1 MVAPMS
7 LVGRQLVAVF
17 VLVLRPLTSCAA
29 PLISCAALLISWAAL
44 WSEEPPKEKD
54 APEEISYYRQVR
66 PIFQQHCQG
75 CHQPAKDQ
83 GGFVMT
89 DYASLLKPGNSNKP
103 GVVVGHPESSL
114 VFQQITSQAGK
125 PPAMP
130 KGQDPLIDH
139 DVNLIRRWIAQGAK
153 DDSPPASKLLVDAD
167 HPPAYAQPPVI
178 TSLSYSPDGKLLA
191 VSGYHEVLLHKAD
204 GSGLAARL
212 IGLAERI
219 QSVAFS
225 PDGKWLAVAAGD
237 PCRFG
242 ELQVWNVKN
251 QRLKFSVPVTYD
263 TIYGASWSPDGSK
276 IAFGCA
282 DKTLRAVDATNGKQ
296 VLYQGAHTDW
306 VLDTVFSTEGL
317 FLVSVSRDMSMK
329 LTEVAT
335 QRFIDNVTSITPGA
349 LKGGLIAVARRP
361 LQEKK
366 MVKSPPDPRDHLY
379 NELAVGGSDGVP
391 RLYKMH
397 RETKRV
403 IGDDANRIRE
413 FEPMPGRIFALVFSA
428 DGSLLAASSSY
439 NGQGEVRVYKV
450 DRDKPDPRYIGLTAL
465 TTRLSR
471 GLMAL
476 SLLGDWRPAGQLVS
490 KFEGQK
496 GAVYALAY
504 RPDGRQVASAGF
516 DGVVRLSDPR
526 TGKLIKEF
534 VPVPLSGAVTA
545 QLGGK

>member
-1 MVAPMS
+1 MNMFGILSRPV
-7 LVGRQLVAVF
+7 VGF
-17 VLVLRPLTSCAA
+17 VLSLTA
-29 PLISCAALLISWAAL
+29 LAALLFFNFAVQAQ
-44 WSEEPPKEKD
+44 EPPKDKD
-54 APEEISYYRQVR
+54 KETPEPISYYRQVR

-89 DYASLLKPGNSNKP
+89 DHASLLKPGNSNQP
-103 GVVVGHPESSL
+103 GIVPGQLAKSL
-114 VFQQITSQAGK
+114 VFTQITSQSGK

-130 KGQDPLIDH
+130 KGKDPLIDH
-139 DVNLIRRWIAQGAK
+139 DVNLIRQWIEQGAK
-153 DDSPPASKLLVDAD
+153 DDTPATTKLVVDAD
-167 HPPAYAQPPVI
+167 HPPSYAHPPVI
-178 TSLSYSPDGKLLA
+178 TSLSYSPDGQLLA

-204 GSGLAARL
+204 GSGLPGRL
-212 IGLAERI
+212 VGLSERV

-251 QRLKFSVPVTYD
+251 KRLKFSYPVTYD
-263 TIYGASWSPDGSK
+263 TIYGVSWSPDGTK

-282 DKTLRAVDATNGKQ
+282 DKTLRAVELETGKQ

-306 VLDTVFSTEGL
+306 VLNTVFSSDGIY
-317 FLVSVSRDMSMK
+317 LVSVSRDMSMK

-349 LKGGLIAVARRP
+349 LKGGLMAVARRP

-379 NELAVGGSDGVP
+379 NELAVAGSDGVP

-413 FEPMPGRIFALVFSA
+413 FEPMPGRIFALAFNA
-428 DGSLLAASSSY
+428 DGTMLAAGSSN

-450 DRDKPDPRYIGLTAL
+450 DRDKPDKRYVALAAVTAR
-465 TTRLSR
+465 TGR
-471 GLMAL
+471 GLMSLA
-476 SLLGDWRPAGQLVS
+476 LLGDMRAPGQLVS
-490 KFEGQK
+490 KFEGER
-496 GAVYALAY
+496 GAIYAVAF
-504 RPDGRQVASAGF
+504 RPDGQQVASAGF
-516 DGVVRLSDPR
+516 DGVVRLNDPR

-534 VPVPLSGAVTA
+534 VPVPVSGTVTA

>member
-1 MVAPMS
+1 MS
-7 LVGRQLVAVF
+7 LVYRQLVAVF
-17 VLVLRPLTSCAA
+17 GWFWMPLTSCAA
-29 PLISCAALLISWAAL
+29 LLIFCAAV
-44 WSEEPPKEKD
+44 WSDEPPKDKD
-54 APEEISYYRQVR
+54 VPEEVSYYRQVR

-83 GGFVMT
+83 GGFIMT
-89 DYASLLKPGNSNKP
+89 DYASLLKAGNSEKP
-103 GVVVGHPESSL
+103 GIVAGHPETSL
-114 VFQQITSQAGK
+114 VFLQITPQTGK

-130 KGQDPLIDH
+130 KGKDPLIDH

-153 DDSPPASKLLVDAD
+153 DDTPTASKFVVDAD
-167 HPPAYAQPPVI
+167 HPPSYAHAPVI
-178 TSLSYSPDGKLLA
+178 TSLSYSPDGQLLA

-204 GSGLAARL
+204 GSGLIGRL
-212 IGLAERI
+212 VGLSERI

-225 PDGKWLAVAAGD
+225 PDGKWLAVAGGD

-251 QRLKFSVPVTYD
+251 KRLKFSVPVTYD
-263 TIYGASWSPDGSK
+263 TIYGVSWSPDGSK

-282 DKTLRAVDATNGKQ
+282 DKTLRAVDAATGKQ

-306 VLDTVFSTEGL
+306 VLGTVFSSEGEYIA
-317 FLVSVSRDMSMK
+317 SVSRDMSMK

-335 QRFIDNVTSITPGA
+335 QRFIDNITSITPGA
-349 LKGGLIAVARRP
+349 LKGGLMAVARRP
-361 LQEKK
+361 LHEKK

-379 NELAVGGSDGVP
+379 HELAVAGSDGVP

-403 IGDDANRIRE
+403 IGDDANKVRE
-413 FEPMPGRIFALVFSA
+413 FEPMPGRIFALAFDDS
-428 DGSLLAASSSY
+428 GSFLAAGSSS

-450 DRDKPDPRYIGLTAL
+450 DRAKPDQQYVGLAAL

-471 GLMAL
+471 GLIGL
-476 SLLGDWRPAGQLVS
+476 SLLGDPRPAGQLIS

-496 GAVYALAY
+496 GAIYALAY

-516 DGVVRLSDPR
+516 DGVVRLNDPQ

-545 QLGGK
+545 RLGGR

>member
-1 MVAPMS
+1 ML
-7 LVGRQLVAVF
+7 LVRRQLVAIF
-17 VLVLRPLTSCAA
+17 G
-29 PLISCAALLISWAAL
+29 LLLMGLLGGSPAR
-44 WSEEPPKEKD
+44 SDEPAKDKE
-54 APEEISYYRQVR
+54 PEEVSYYRQVR

-89 DYASLLKPGNSNKP
+89 DHASLLKPGNSNKP
-103 GVVVGHPESSL
+103 GVVAGHPETSL
-114 VFQQITSQAGK
+114 LFQQVTSQAGK

-130 KGQDPLIDH
+130 KGKDPLIDH

-153 DDSPPASKLLVDAD
+153 DDSPPASKFVVDAE
-167 HPPAYAQPPVI
+167 HPPAYVRPPVI
-178 TSLSYSPDGKLLA
+178 TSLSYSPDGQLLA

-204 GSGLAARL
+204 GSGLVGRL
-212 IGLAERI
+212 VGLSERI

-225 PDGKWLAVAAGD
+225 PDGKWLAVAGGD

-251 QRLKFSVPVTYD
+251 QRLKYSVPVTYD
-263 TIYGASWSPDGSK
+263 TIYGVSWSPDGSK

-282 DKTLRAVDATNGKQ
+282 DKTLRAVDAATGKQ

-306 VLDTVFSTEGL
+306 VLNTVFSSDGL
-317 FLVSVSRDMSMK
+317 YLVSVSRDMSMK

-349 LKGGLIAVARRP
+349 LKGGLMAVARRP

-379 NELAVGGSDGVP
+379 NELAVAGSDGVP

-403 IGDDANRIRE
+403 IGDDANKIRE
-413 FEPMPGRIFALVFSA
+413 FEPMSGRIFAVAFNG
-428 DGSLLAASSSY
+428 DGSFLAASSSS

-450 DRDKPDPRYIGLTAL
+450 DRDKPDQRYVGFCAL
-465 TTRLSR
+465 TTRMSR
-471 GLMAL
+471 GLIN
-476 SLLGDWRPAGQLVS
+476 LGLVGDPRSAGQLVS
-490 KFEGQK
+490 KFEGEK
-496 GAVYALAY
+496 GAIYALAY
-504 RPDGRQVASAGF
+504 RPDGRQVANAGF
-516 DGVVRLSDPR
+516 DGVVRLNDPR

-534 VPVPLSGAVTA
+534 VPVPLGGAAVTA
-545 QLGGK
+545 RLGGM

>member
-1 MVAPMS
+1 MS
-7 LVGRQLVAVF
+7 LVQRRLIAVIG
-17 VLVLRPLTSCAA
+17 LLWMPLTSCAA
-29 PLISCAALLISWAAL
+29 VLIFCAVVRSD
-44 WSEEPPKEKD
+44 EPAKDKE

-89 DYASLLKPGNSNKP
+89 DYASLLKAGNSNKP
-103 GVVVGHPESSL
+103 GIVAGHPESSL

-125 PPAMP
+125 PPEMP
-130 KGQDPLIDH
+130 KGKDPLIDH

-153 DDSPPASKLLVDAD
+153 DDTPSTTKFVVDAD
-167 HPPAYAQPPVI
+167 HPPAYAHAPVI
-178 TSLSYSPDGKLLA
+178 TSLSYSSDGQLLA

-204 GSGLAARL
+204 GSGLVGRL
-212 IGLAERI
+212 VGLSERI

-225 PDGKWLAVAAGD
+225 PDGKLLAVAGGD

-242 ELQVWNVKN
+242 ELQVWNVKSK
-251 QRLKFSVPVTYD
+251 RLKFSVPVTYD
-263 TIYGASWSPDGSK
+263 TIYGVSWSPDGSK

-282 DKTLRAVDATNGKQ
+282 DKTLRAVDSATGKR

-306 VLDTVFSTEGL
+306 VLATVFSSEGEYIA
-317 FLVSVSRDMSMK
+317 SVSRDMSMK
-329 LTEVAT
+329 LTEVVT
-335 QRFIDNVTSITPGA
+335 QRFIDNITSITPGA
-349 LKGGLIAVARRP
+349 LKGGLMAVARRP
-361 LQEKK
+361 LHEKK

-379 NELAVGGSDGVP
+379 NELAVAGSDGVP

-403 IGDDANRIRE
+403 IGDDANKIRE
-413 FEPMPGRIFALVFSA
+413 FEPMPGRIFTLAFDSS
-428 DGSLLAASSSY
+428 GYFLAAGSSST
-439 NGQGEVRVYKV
+439 GQGEVRVYKV
-450 DRDKPDPRYIGLTAL
+450 DREKPDQRYVGVTAL
-465 TTRLSR
+465 TAGTSR

-476 SLLGDWRPAGQLVS
+476 SLLGDSRPAGQLVS

-516 DGVVRLSDPR
+516 DGVVRLNDPQ

-534 VPVPLSGAVTA
+534 VPVPLGGAVTA